1 MYSWIDTL
9 RGRTTRVCAICSAYL
24 SIYLFICLFVNLFI
38 YFICLFVFICLFIYI
53 FTYLLHSPHCVVGFL
68 FLLRHLPLLLLLLL
82 LPPPPPTTTTT
93 RTTTTT
99 TTRTRTTT
107 TTTQC
112 GKQRRLNHF
121 QHLRLDLRGRC
132 GTFRTFIYL
141 RKLRDE
147 LGRIG
152 AAAFDGDSQV

>member
-1 MYSWIDTL
+1 MQRIFIYIFIYL
-9 RGRTTRVCAICSAYL
+9 FICQFIYLFYFSICIYL
-24 SIYLFICLFVNLFI
+24 SIYLFI
-38 YFICLFVFICLFIYI
+38 
-53 FTYLLHSPHCVVGFL
+53 YLLHSPHCVVGFL

-93 RTTTTT
+93 
-99 TTRTRTTT
+99 TTT

-121 QHLRLDLRGRC
+121 QHLRLDLCGRC